1 MPLLPL
7 PIYIFNLPILLS
19 LDAKYLLP
27 ELRFMALFTIS
38 PLLILFIWSYILK
51 LKSKILYFLL
61 TLLLVV
67 SVGYFNFTINFVLS
81 NFTNALR
88 LGFLYLV
95 FSVFVSLVLTYLQQR
110 LFHSKQAPSLE
121 IVRIP
126 ILLAVGILVASWVGI
141 VVGNNLLLNLYIA
154 TGETLQTI
162 GVNIFYADWY
172 GFIGVFLSLVV
183 TVTCMVM
190 SKAREWK

>member
-1 MPLLPL
+1 
-7 PIYIFNLPILLS
+7 
-19 LDAKYLLP
+19 
-27 ELRFMALFTIS
+27 MALFTIS